1 MMYFALGVLANAI
14 IFLTFRTFPRYKIDN
29 LQAIVVNYIV
39 CVITGMMYT
48 GSIDVFLAIDYFS
61 PLGLISISMGFLLV
75 AGFYTASLTS
85 QFIGVSVTSVAS
97 KTSMVV
103 PIIFSLLFLKIDSK
117 DFSLWNYVGMF
128 LAVFSI
134 YLASIRRDHL
144 MNTSIKKKYLFLL
157 PAAVFICGG
166 AIDTIINFSNHTYL
180 TSESQEVFPIILFA
194 LAAGIG
200 MMIMLFSKKRLE
212 LKNVIGGVCLGIPN
226 FFGLLFILKALS
238 IFQNNGAVFFPIYN
252 VGIILVSTIGAMIIF
267 REKLSKINYTGLV
280 LSMLALYLLSYQEI
294 NGYFSNT

>member
-1 MMYFALGVLANAI
+1 MIYFVLGVLANAI
-14 IFLTFRTFPRYKIDN
+14 IFLTFRTFPHYKIDN
-29 LQAIVVNYIV
+29 LQAIVVNYVV
-39 CVITGMMYT
+39 CVITGIIYT
-48 GSIDVFLAIDYFS
+48 GSTDVFLAVDYFS
-61 PLGLISISMGFLLV
+61 PLGVILISMGFLFI

-97 KTSMVV
+97 KMSMVV
-103 PIIFSLLFLKIDSK
+103 PILFSLLFLKIDAK
-117 DFSLWNYVGMF
+117 DFSLWNYIGMF

-134 YLASIRRDHL
+134 ILASIRKENLIH
-144 MNTSIKKKYLFLL
+144 TSIKKRYRILL
-157 PAAVFICGG
+157 PSAVFICGG

-180 TSESQEVFPIILFA
+180 TSENREVFPIILFA
-194 LAAGIG
+194 FAAGIG
-200 MMIMLFSKKRLE
+200 VMIMLFKKKRLA
-212 LKNVIGGVCLGIPN
+212 LKNVIGGVFLGIPN

-267 REKLSKINYTGLV
+267 REKLSGINYTGLV

-294 NGYFSNT
+294 IGYFSN